1 MMLMVLMIVL
11 KVTSIFDDGEDD
23 SDGEDDIDGDGAD
36 DDCNVAKR
44 VSHQQHPS
52 GGYQSN
58 GGDTSAL
65 DNR

>member
-1 MMLMVLMIVL
+1 MVMVLMIVL
-11 KVTSIFDDGEDD
+11 NVARMFDDGEDD
-23 SDGEDDIDGDGAD
+23 SNGDDIDGDCGD
-36 DDCNVAKR
+36 DDCNDANR
-44 VSHQQHPS
+44 VSHQQQPS

>member
-1 MMLMVLMIVL
+1 MVMVLMIVL
-11 KVTSIFDDGEDD
+11 KAAGRFDDGEDD
-23 SDGEDDIDGDGAD
+23 SDGDDIDGDNGD
-36 DDCNVAKR
+36 DDCNDANR

>member
-1 MMLMVLMIVL
+1 MVMVLMIVL
-11 KVTSIFDDGEDD
+11 KVARMFDDGVY
-23 SDGEDDIDGDGAD
+23 DIDGGGGD
-36 DDCNVAKR
+36 DDCNDANR
-44 VSHQQHPS
+44 VSHQQQPS

>member
-1 MMLMVLMIVL
+1 MVMVLMIVL
-11 KVTSIFDDGEDD
+11 KVVRMFDDGGDD
-23 SDGEDDIDGDGAD
+23 SDGDDIDGDGGD
-36 DDCNVAKR
+36 DDCNDAKR
-44 VSHQQHPS
+44 VSHQQQPS

>member
-1 MMLMVLMIVL
+1 MVMVLMIVL
-11 KVTSIFDDGEDD
+11 KVARMFDDGEDD
-23 SDGEDDIDGDGAD
+23 SDGDDIDGDCGD
-36 DDCNVAKR
+36 DDCNDANR
-44 VSHQQHPS
+44 VSHQQQPS